1 MDTQFSLWYYLKKEW
16 KIYLPLALLCY
27 FAALFAAEGFG
38 FKLLPVFDWPYI
50 SFKDGLSLLSN
61 LKRMDEGS
69 FFLNARVGWPEGT
82 QVYDFPQ
89 TEAVNYFLMKILLML
104 TGGIYSAFNLFVLGT
119 FFVNFIASYAVCRA
133 FGLNPALSFLC
144 AFAYDFVP
152 FHFLRFEHAIYTNY
166 ALIPVFVY
174 VGYQLF
180 NGNVISGVKAKIA
193 YGLLMILCAGFVVYY
208 SFFGCVIFLIS
219 GACGFF
225 KTRDFKVVKTTLFL
239 IGMIFAGFILNLL
252 PNIIYVIEHHANSL
266 AAGRSPVFTEIFGLK
281 LIEMYLPSLIHRAP
295 ALQNMANMYYATQKM
310 LLETHASPLGLLG
323 VCGSL
328 VTFVYVLYMSSSRK
342 TDSRLVYLSVL
353 SLFLIIYANVGG
365 FSAVFSYMISP
376 AIRSVN
382 RISVVLA
389 FLALLTLFVFIQN
402 LSAKIKM
409 PCFCHWLLYAV
420 LFGII
425 LWDQFPA
432 KHLFDK
438 PQNWEN
444 DKAYF
449 AKIEEIMGDE
459 KGLYQLPFIP
469 YPEGGAL
476 NDLADYT
483 MFDAFIHTKNLKM
496 SYGGMKGRNGS
507 VKLWVLSTLP
517 ISDQIQKAKELG
529 YGGVMV
535 YTKGYED
542 NGKEIIGRLR
552 EIFGKEPIG
561 DENETHAFFKID

>member
-1 MDTQFSLWYYLKKEW
+1 M
-16 KIYLPLALLCY
+16 
-27 FAALFAAEGFG
+27 
-38 FKLLPVFDWPYI
+38 
-50 SFKDGLSLLSN
+50 
-61 LKRMDEGS
+61 
-69 FFLNARVGWPEGT
+69 
-82 QVYDFPQ
+82 
-89 TEAVNYFLMKILLML
+89 
-104 TGGIYSAFNLFVLGT
+104 
-119 FFVNFIASYAVCRA
+119 
-133 FGLNPALSFLC
+133 
-144 AFAYDFVP
+144 
-152 FHFLRFEHAIYTNY
+152 
-166 ALIPVFVY
+166 
-174 VGYQLF
+174 
-180 NGNVISGVKAKIA
+180 
-193 YGLLMILCAGFVVYY
+193 
-208 SFFGCVIFLIS
+208 
-219 GACGFF
+219 
-225 KTRDFKVVKTTLFL
+225 
-239 IGMIFAGFILNLL
+239 
-252 PNIIYVIEHHANSL
+252 
-266 AAGRSPVFTEIFGLK
+266 
-281 LIEMYLPSLIHRAP
+281 
-295 ALQNMANMYYATQKM
+295 
-310 LLETHASPLGLLG
+310 
-323 VCGSL
+323 
-328 VTFVYVLYMSSSRK
+328 
-342 TDSRLVYLSVL
+342 SVL